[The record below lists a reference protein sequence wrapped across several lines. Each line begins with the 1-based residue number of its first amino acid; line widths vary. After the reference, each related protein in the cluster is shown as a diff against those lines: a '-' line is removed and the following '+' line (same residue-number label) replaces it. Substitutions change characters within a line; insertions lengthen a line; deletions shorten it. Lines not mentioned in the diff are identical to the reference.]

1 MLTVIE
7 KVIFLQN
14 VDAFVEV
21 PTEQLAYLAAIAEE
35 VTVSRDDVVYRRH
48 DPADALYVVL
58 SGTVRLHQDEREI
71 TLAREK
77 DAFGTWALFDE
88 EPRVVTA
95 TAVEDSTLLRIY
107 REDFVDLLADNVQ
120 VTQGVLKTLTRR
132 LRSLIERV
140 SSTSS
145 GRPPA

>member
-1 MLTVIE
+1 MLTIIE

-14 VDAFVEV
+14 VDTFTEV

-35 VTVSRDDVVYRRH
+35 VTVAQNDIVYRRH

-58 SGTVRLHQDEREI
+58 SGTIRLHQDDREI

-140 SSTSS
+140 SSTAG